1 MELFQFKA
9 YILKIIFPNK
19 YHKVGKYLNFPVGN
33 MFMARADSVYQIL
46 DISIINLAQKAKGQI
61 DKTLLHAIERIWFYL
76 TKINDFY
83 YKI

>member
-1 MELFQFKA
+1 
-9 YILKIIFPNK
+9 
-19 YHKVGKYLNFPVGN
+19 
-33 MFMARADSVYQIL
+33 MFLARADSVYQIL
-46 DISIINLAQKAKGQI
+46 DISIINLAQKEKGQI